1 MPLMNWGLGA
11 FQVKRMV
18 VELVASACTLPGGT
32 VGTGG
37 EQRGG
42 GVGGGATVCL
52 AQGSRGNTQD
62 LQTQLYTPPPTPQP
76 RRLEMLS
83 RCRLPE
89 CSVAKLS
96 LTLCDPM
103 DCSPPGSSVHGI
115 FQSRILE
122 WVAISFSSLKFFLC
136 QKMGFDV
143 SLLQHDSAA

>member
-37 EQRGG
+37 QQRGG

-76 RRLEMLS
+76 QRLEMLS

-89 CSVAKLS
+89 CLVAKSS

-103 DCSPPGSSVHGI
+103 DCSPPGSFVHGI
-115 FQSRILE
+115 LQARILE
-122 WVAISFSSLKFFLC
+122 SH
-136 QKMGFDV
+136 
-143 SLLQHDSAA
+143 SLLQGIFPTQGSNWRLLLGRRILYH

>member
-115 FQSRILE
+115 LQARILE
-122 WVAISFSSLKFFLC
+122 SH
-136 QKMGFDV
+136 
-143 SLLQHDSAA
+143 SLLQGIFPTQGSNWRLLLGRRILYH